1 MPSPERMPIAPAMYG
16 CCAVLPGSEFLR
28 VRIFTPRQFD
38 CLIIIRRGVRQS
50 AFVDDEF
57 ARPVAGDAGRIRGP
71 IRGRRQALLCAG
83 IEILLYQRPVSPWQ
97 TAIAVLL
104 CILIYRS
111 RGNLAALL
119 RPSK

>member
-1 MPSPERMPIAPAMYG
+1 MLNILPHLIQLA
-16 CCAVLPGSEFLR
+16 AVVAYFASGLR
-28 VRIFTPRQFD
+28 LLCFQRNGARY
-38 CLIIIRRGVRQS
+38 RRGIS
-50 AFVDDEF
+50 LLACLLI
-57 ARPVAGDAGRIRGP
+57 G
-71 IRGRRQALLCAG
+71 ALLCAG